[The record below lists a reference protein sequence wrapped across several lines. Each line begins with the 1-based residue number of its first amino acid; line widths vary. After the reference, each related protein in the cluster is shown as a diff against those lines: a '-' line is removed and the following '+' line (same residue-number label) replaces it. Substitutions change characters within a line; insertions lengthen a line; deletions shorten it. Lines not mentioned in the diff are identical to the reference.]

1 MTKRM
6 GASPEDHNG
15 IWAVQKDLDFPGH
28 VFGPARP
35 AAGESLM
42 PVLSERLG
50 RHTGDRPV

>member
-1 MTKRM
+1 M